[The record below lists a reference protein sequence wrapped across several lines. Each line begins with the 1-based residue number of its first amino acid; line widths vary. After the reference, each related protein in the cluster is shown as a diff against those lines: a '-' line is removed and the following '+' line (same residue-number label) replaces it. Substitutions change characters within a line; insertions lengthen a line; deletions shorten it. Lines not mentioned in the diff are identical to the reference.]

1 MLLVAKIDR
10 LSRDIRHAMTT
21 VSDLAE
27 QHEVAFR
34 SVTESVIDTSNPMG
48 RTFFAIF
55 AGMAENERFVIRDR
69 TAGGR
74 VVKAGKGGFAGG
86 KAPYGYEKDLQG
98 GLRVVE
104 DANNKVRPS
113 KLDIG
118 SMAAN
123 LCPNGDMEEVAGG
136 VPAGWTLLNA
146 VGAGSGVS
154 AYMAAAYAGKTSLLL
169 SKATATTSSAV
180 AALGPRMDVTP
191 AIAHGLTF
199 FVAPMAGTTTS
210 GFSVQARYYDKTDA
224 LLSVDTRLNN
234 GPVSAGWTEVGLPVT
249 PPTTCAYVRL
259 GFVLSEASTAQYVA
273 IDAVVFQPAFG
284 SVALRDAAITAAKFY
299 APTRGQFFRALEN
312 SGAGRVATVAGRLQS
327 RPGRGCLSGRLAARR
342 PARPLRRAGLRHHRP
357 GDGAGFLRA
366 GRIRLRRPRHAE
378 LSDPPD
384 IPDRCAVALCDGAG
398 RTARHSSDP

>member
-1 MLLVAKIDR
+1 MALRKALASVLGGFREIAATDQIACDAG
-10 LSRDIRHAMTT
+10 AMTVT
-21 VSDLAE
+21 PTGGA
-27 QHEVAFR
+27 QQ
-34 SVTESVIDTSNPMG
+34 SVPD
-48 RTFFAIF
+48 AI
-55 AGMAENERFVIRDR
+55 AA
-69 TAGGR
+69 R
-74 VVKAGKGGFAGG
+74 VLG
-86 KAPYGYEKDLQG
+86 
-98 GLRVVE
+98 

-136 VPAGWTLLNA
+136 VPVGWTLLNA
-146 VGAGSGVS
+146 VGAGSGIS
-154 AYMAAAYAGKTSLLL
+154 AYTAAAYAGKTSLLL
-169 SKATATTSSAV
+169 TKATATTSSAV

-191 AIAHGLTF
+191 SIAHGLTF
-199 FVAPMAGTTTS
+199 FVAPMAGTTTA

-234 GPVSAGWTEVGLPVT
+234 GPVSAGWSEVGLPVT

-312 SGAGRVATVAGRLQS
+312 SGAGRVATVTDAVPSDRGDATNIAFNHTTFVTQAGALAQFVKTT
-327 RPGRGCLSGRLAARR
+327 LSLTDAQLAAIITA
-342 PARPLRRAGLRHHRP
+342 ARSV
-357 GDGAGFLRA
+357 
-366 GRIRLRRPRHAE
+366 AE
-378 LSDPPD
+378 
-384 IPDRCAVALCDGAG
+384 
-398 RTARHSSDP
+398 